1 MRNLKRAL
9 SLALASVMLLG
20 MMVVGASAAS
30 INDFSDKDEI
40 VNTEAVNT
48 LVALNVINGKDDGTY
63 DPTGIVTRAEM
74 AKLITVALN
83 GGKDPVL
90 GTKPV
95 PTYTDIRGNWAEAYI
110 EYCTTLG
117 IISGRGDGTFNP
129 AGTVTGNEAAKMMLV
144 AMGWDATIFN
154 FTGASWAINV
164 GVEANKVDLFDGL
177 EDINPSE
184 GLSRDGAAQLIY
196 NGILG
201 DTMEKD
207 PSMEITNGQVTWN
220 YSLSDNTIFSTKF
233 GGKVF
238 IGTFIGNENTTDA
251 ADKGQIVVNGKLDT
265 ADLDNEPSDA
275 NFASDL
281 DIANIGE
288 QVKVL
293 FKDGTGGKAGEPDKK
308 DTIYGVFNTGSTT
321 VYNITKGDMQ
331 DAKDDAKVK
340 FGGSKYSV
348 ADEVEVITNYDV
360 DNADTIKDIE
370 AVKRDNPD
378 NPVPATTTA
387 ENLQEALKLQSV
399 DTIKLVTDE
408 NGKINAAYVV
418 EYKVARVT
426 AVSSTK
432 ATLAGVGAITI
443 EDHDIYADIAK
454 DDVVVYTKFY
464 DTNKDDAL
472 FTVVEAESVE
482 GDLTGYKLGNGTVS
496 NVVVDGTAYKAQNA
510 TLVKA
515 SDDALEYADLNSSE
529 KDLIDDA
536 VKIYLVNGMAAAMD
550 LLDEGTSAWA
560 LVTSAGGTGLNN
572 DFDALQVK
580 VLYADGTSEKLY
592 VHEDSVHTE
601 STGEDAKK
609 VAVKKADFDNPV
621 LVKYTMSGSEIKIQ
635 DYADKGEIK
644 DSESGKTTLLWDKDT
659 KTLTY
664 ADGKDDVAASDA
676 VMYIYAENTGKY
688 TASNMRSLGDFS
700 SSKAVSVQYNK
711 NSSGQ
716 ITAAYMVLDKKPG
729 GATSDTLYGIVTDFV
744 GKRSVDDESYFQY
757 NIYTGGDPDKRTV
770 VNVDAKLSVGT
781 VVSFDE
787 ASDGLYVV
795 KDFTL
800 MPDSLGTAVAVKS
813 YNEGSQVLSYYT
825 GTVGTAADGFEG
837 TDDASSIT
845 VDDDVVIVYV
855 DADGEDAG
863 DDIGVNAF
871 DGNTGYL
878 NAIIVRDEGVVIA
891 IIVETSGEISMDAL
905 YD

>member
-154 FTGASWAINV
+154 FTGASWAISV

-177 EDINPSE
+177 EDIDPSA

-201 DTMEKD
+201 DTMQKD
-207 PSMEITNGQVTWN
+207 PSMTITNGEVTWN
-220 YSLSDNTIFSTKF
+220 YQLSDDTIFSTKF

-238 IGTFIGNENTTDA
+238 IGTFVGNANTTSD
-251 ADKGQIVVNGKLDT
+251 ADKGQIVVDGKLDT
-265 ADLDNEPSDA
+265 ADLDASSKEA

-293 FKDGTGGKAGEPDKK
+293 FKDGTGGKTGEPDKK
-308 DTIYGVFNTGSTT
+308 DTIYGVFNTGVTT

-348 ADEVEVITNYDV
+348 ADEVTLVTNYDV
-360 DNADTIKDIE
+360 DTAATIKDTDKDGE
-370 AVKRDNPD
+370 T
-378 NPVPATTTA
+378 PAKTTA
-387 ENLQEALKLQSV
+387 ENLQAALKTQSV
-399 DTIKLVTDE
+399 DTIKLVTNE
-408 NGKINAAYVV
+408 NGKIDAAYVV

-432 ATLAGVGAITI
+432 VTIAGVGAIVI
-443 EDHDIYADIAK
+443 DDNDIYDDIAK

-472 FTVVEAESVE
+472 FTVTEAESVE
-482 GDLTGYKLGNGTVS
+482 GELTGFKLGDGTVT
-496 NVVVDGTAYKAQNA
+496 NVVVDGTTYKAQNS
-510 TLVKA
+510 TLVSA
-515 SDDALEYADLNSSE
+515 SDDEILYVDLADDDS
-529 KDLIDDA
+529 DLISND
-536 VKIYLVNGMAAAMD
+536 VKVYLVNGMAAAMD
-550 LLDEGTSAWA
+550 QIEEGTSSWA
-560 LVTSAGGTGLNN
+560 LVTSSNTGTLND
-572 DFDALQVK
+572 DFDDLQVK
-580 VLYADGTSEKLY
+580 VLYADGTTEKLS
-592 VHEDSVHTE
+592 VHKDSVH
-601 STGEDAKK
+601 GDDAE
-609 VAVKKADFDNPV
+609 VEHGDFENPR
-621 LVKYTMSGSEIKIQ
+621 LVKYTMSGGKIKIQ
-635 DYADKGEIK
+635 DYAEEG
-644 DSESGKTTLLWDKDT
+644 TTADNAALWNKDT
-659 KTLTY
+659 KSLTY
-664 ADGKDDVAASDA
+664 NGSTKSVAASDA
-676 VMYIYAENTGKY
+676 TLYVEVDGDYYAYNLRG
-688 TASNMRSLGDFS
+688 LGNISAD
-700 SSKAVSVQYNK
+700 KLAVQYNK

-716 ITAAYMVLDKKPG
+716 ITAAYVTLERKPG
-729 GATSDTLYGIVTDFV
+729 GATSDTLYGIVTSFV
-744 GKRSVDDESYFQY
+744 GKRQVDDETYYQY
-757 NIYTGGDPDKRTV
+757 KIHTGDAENPTV
-770 VNVDAKLSVGT
+770 VNIDEKISVGT
-781 VVSFDE
+781 IVSFDE
-787 ASDGLYVV
+787 TTDGLYVAR
-795 KDFTL
+795 DFATL
-800 MPDSLGTAVAVKS
+800 SNAVAVKS
-813 YNEGSQVLSYYT
+813 YSEGSLVLSYYT
-825 GTVGTAADGFEG
+825 ETEGDATNGYKGVG
-837 TDDASSIT
+837 DAISVT
-845 VDDDVVIVYV
+845 VDDEVVIVYV

-863 DDIGVNAF
+863 DSIGVNAF
-871 DGNTGYL
+871 DGNTGYK
-878 NAIIVRDEGVVIA
+878 NAIIVEDEGVVIA
-891 IIVETSGEISMDAL
+891 IIVETSGEVSL
-905 YD
+905 GE